1 MGFIFTLIR
10 GFALENTIY
19 LSHGF
24 YGHKTNQFIDTCDT
38 TFAQM
43 RHAASTYLTV
53 GSCIL
58 MLRENS
64 CSDFHKAKDML
75 RVYEIF
81 ETPNF
86 R

>member
-1 MGFIFTLIR
+1 MGFIFALIR
-10 GFALENTIY
+10 GFALENTIH
-19 LSHGF
+19 LRHGF
-24 YGHKTNQFIDTCDT
+24 CRHKTDQLIGTCDT

-58 MLRENS
+58 TPRENR
-64 CSDFHKAKDML
+64 CSDFHKAKDMR
-75 RVYEIF
+75 RVYNIF